1 MANER
6 ASAFNV
12 EYRIIPGNTE
22 FIFSPGNQIDYVYED
37 ESFYDCTKVDAYIK
51 IPENDDVV
59 RVAKCLWINTP
70 NNGNGLVKFTFDLSV
85 QTFIISAMRKR
96 ERVISV
102 QMETDK
108 YPRAVEALKEYK
120 DLIYTFKK
128 LSLEAPESIADNW
141 DDNLVDMGINLI
153 KEKIPT
159 ALGVGIGMH
168 EYESDI
174 VPYFSFHQFKEDI

>member
-1 MANER
+1 MAINR

-12 EYRIIPGNTE
+12 EYRIIPGNTV
-22 FIFSPGNQIDYVYED
+22 FILSPGNQIDYVYED
-37 ESFYDCTKVDAYIK
+37 ECDCTKVEAYIK

-59 RVAKCLWINTP
+59 RVAKCLWINKP
-70 NNGNGLVKFTFDLSV
+70 NNDNGLVKFTLDLSV
-85 QTFIISAMRKR
+85 YVFDISTMKR
-96 ERVISV
+96 RARVISV

-108 YPRAVEALKEYK
+108 YPHAVEALKEYK

-153 KEKIPT
+153 KEKIPI
-159 ALGVGIGMH
+159 ALGVGIGLH

-174 VPYFSFHQFKEDI
+174 VPHYSFHQFKEDI